1 MVEEL
6 TRLFDK
12 YVEKLQE
19 FKKTNACKELV
30 PVAELNAVISLT
42 KLFDCFA
49 IKKYG
54 VCQILY
60 IYNIVNGLW

>member
-19 FKKTNACKELV
+19 FKKVNGCHELV
-30 PVAELNAVISLT
+30 PVAELNGVISLT

-49 IKKYG
+49 TKKYG
-54 VCQILY
+54 VMRVIL
-60 IYNIVNGLW
+60 